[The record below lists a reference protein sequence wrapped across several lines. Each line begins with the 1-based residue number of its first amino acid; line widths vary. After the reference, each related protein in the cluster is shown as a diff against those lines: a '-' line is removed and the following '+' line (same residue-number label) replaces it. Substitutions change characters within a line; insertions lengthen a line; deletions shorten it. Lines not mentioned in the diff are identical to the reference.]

1 MYLCIQKMYRMEDD
15 NKSFR
20 EKLDTLI
27 ELFKK
32 VREKSLN
39 EDIPGVDKS
48 FFQNFDFVLNN
59 YEMIKNQLSD
69 EMLEQFGTP
78 IQTIIENLI
87 RQLKEELGDDFSTS
101 EPMKE
106 LSSDLD
112 DINSLLTS
120 PDLSND
126 QINELLDKRANILS
140 EKPDNNNSTDIKKP
154 E

>member
-1 MYLCIQKMYRMEDD
+1 MESE
-15 NKSFR
+15 SFR

-32 VREKSLN
+32 VRERSMEK
-39 EDIPGVDKS
+39 EIPGIDKS

-59 YEMIKNQLSD
+59 YEMIKDQLSD

-78 IQTIIENLI
+78 IQTLIENLI
-87 RQLKEELGDDFSTS
+87 NQLKDELGEDFYAL

-106 LSSDLD
+106 VSDDLQEIEKLLQSSE
-112 DINSLLTS
+112 
-120 PDLSND
+120 LSND
-126 QINELLDKRANILS
+126 EIDKLLDKRANILS
-140 EKPDNNNSTDIKKP
+140 NKDQNKQIE